1 MVSTLTQRSLLYC
14 RILRAIYLNCTSGT
28 RPPNFL
34 LPLVQNSETTRSP
47 ILSEPLGRRATA
59 RLEKSLCLCL
69 AGLRIRRFDP
79 IAEASE
85 LPDHFPSAP
94 LLRLFGDSWASFIVT
109 NSLVQDQ
116 PNQSALRPFPRP
128 ATSLSQSCA
137 SCSKSP
143 SAENIATPHSD
154 PSQKHRFFGINNHL
168 R

>member
-94 LLRLFGDSWASFIVT
+94 LLRLFGDSWASFFVT
-109 NSLVQDQ
+109 DSLVQDQ
-116 PNQSALRPFPRP
+116 PNQPTLPMGNRPDG
-128 ATSLSQSCA
+128 LIMSQARDGAAIDNFEDA
-137 SCSKSP
+137 S
-143 SAENIATPHSD
+143 
-154 PSQKHRFFGINNHL
+154 FGPGCGISGL
-168 R
+168 IE